1 MEEEEKVVRES
12 AIEYFAANA
21 LDVYKMMIA
30 VNVDIA
36 KIKRN
41 SEDKI
46 D

>member
-1 MEEEEKVVRES
+1 MEKVVRES
-12 AIEYFAANA
+12 VIEYFVVNA
-21 LDVYKMMIA
+21 LDAYKMMIA

-36 KIKRN
+36 KTKRN